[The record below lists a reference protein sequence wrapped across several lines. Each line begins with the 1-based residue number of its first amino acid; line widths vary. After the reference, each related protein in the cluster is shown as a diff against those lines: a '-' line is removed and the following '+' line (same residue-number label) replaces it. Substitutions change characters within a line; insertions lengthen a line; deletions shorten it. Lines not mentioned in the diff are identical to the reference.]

1 MTMRR
6 VAAAA
11 VLSGLLLA
19 ACTSP
24 EATRLR
30 AGGGGADV
38 GNRRSEVLM
47 HEGAQPYW
55 NTPRVGGI
63 TGPSLEPAGQASRLS
78 ER

>member
-1 MTMRR
+1 MRHGL
-6 VAAAA
+6 AAALLA
-11 VLSGLLLA
+11 TLLLA

-38 GNRRSEVLM
+38 GNRRGEVMM
-47 HEGAQPYW
+47 HEGAHPYW
-55 NTPRVGGI
+55 ATPTVPGI
-63 TGPSLEPAGQASRLS
+63 TGPSIETSRQASRLS